1 MNTACKQ
8 YLRQV
13 RQWLPGTFKRKQAI
27 IACIRQDILQYME
40 ENENPTEAALHQR
53 FGTPQQIAAAYV
65 DEMGATELLK
75 DLRTRRRVVALVAGA
90 VLVVIM
96 IWLAAVGIALWD
108 SFENSR
114 GSITEGEIEEVYRGD
129 LVE

>member
-1 MNTACKQ
+1 
-8 YLRQV
+8 
-13 RQWLPGTFKRKQAI
+13 
-27 IACIRQDILQYME
+27 ME